1 MSRVLLIVAILG
13 LLAVIALL
21 LTSCVRRLEDEP
33 AVDILWQ
40 KRGQTVGDLV
50 WLYCEH
56 GSRRERAIMATA
68 LERAA
73 YPAVVAI
80 TCVPFFPPPGQRF
93 QPPRPQPDAPAP
105 R

>member
-21 LTSCVRRLEDEP
+21 LTGCVRRLEDEP
-33 AVDILWQ
+33 AVDILWA

-68 LERAA
+68 FERAA
-73 YPAVVAI
+73 YPAVLAI

-93 QPPRPQPDAPAP
+93 QPVPPETPKPR
-105 R
+105 